1 MNCEKNT
8 TFPGHPV
15 LPRPAYHNDLFFAM
29 RGAGS
34 SFAIATGIVPTSI
47 IAAGI
52 IAIDIIATCIIIEQ
66 VYNCRRYHCHG
77 TSIIGT
83 DINVFSGVEP

>member
-1 MNCEKNT
+1 
-8 TFPGHPV
+8 
-15 LPRPAYHNDLFFAM
+15 M

-34 SFAIATGIVPTSI
+34 SFAIATGIIPTSI

-66 VYNCRRYHCHG
+66 VYNCRRYHCHD
-77 TSIIGT
+77 TSIIAT
-83 DINVFSGVEP
+83 DINVFTGVVQPAPWMVLGGIN

>member
-47 IAAGI
+47 IATGIIAAGI

-66 VYNCRRYHCHG
+66 VYNCRRYY
-77 TSIIGT
+77 
-83 DINVFSGVEP
+83 